1 MMEATTFGM
10 LCGFLSGASVWIY
23 NFYQY
28 GKMQNL
34 LRQQAINRADTESTK
49 KFYDYYFRDKLNLQE

>member
-1 MMEATTFGM
+1 MEATTFGM
-10 LCGFLSGASVWIY
+10 FFGFLSGAGVWIF

-49 KFYDYYFRDKLNLQE
+49 KFYEYYFRDKLNLQE